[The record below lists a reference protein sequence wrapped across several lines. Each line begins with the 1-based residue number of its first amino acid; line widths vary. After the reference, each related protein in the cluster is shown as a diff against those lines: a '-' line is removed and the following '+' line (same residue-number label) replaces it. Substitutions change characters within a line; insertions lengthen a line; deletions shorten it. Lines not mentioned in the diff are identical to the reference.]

1 MRILRIL
8 LLILFIITAAIF
20 GVDQFRSYMDRDTQ
34 APVFQSNN
42 DEITLSVTATE
53 DDFLQGITATDD
65 RDGDVTS
72 TIAIAA
78 KSNFIEEGVI
88 RVDYAAFDS
97 HNNIGSYSRRVT
109 FNDYHSPRIY
119 SSAPMV
125 MRSGTSFDYTVF
137 RAEDV
142 LDGDISEKI
151 KVLIPSTSTSTTTEY
166 PVEIEVTNNYGD
178 VEKLSLNL
186 DILDSADY
194 NRIRPNLS
202 EYIVYVPVG
211 GSADL
216 SSYLIG
222 MRQGN
227 TVRTFEEAEVD
238 PASITVDDSMVDYT
252 TPGMYPVFYIYNISW
267 NQSNETEM
275 LLIVTEDF

>member
-1 MRILRIL
+1 
-8 LLILFIITAAIF
+8 
-20 GVDQFRSYMDRDTQ
+20 
-34 APVFQSNN
+34 
-42 DEITLSVTATE
+42 
-53 DDFLQGITATDD
+53 
-65 RDGDVTS
+65 
-72 TIAIAA
+72 
-78 KSNFIEEGVI
+78 
-88 RVDYAAFDS
+88 
-97 HNNIGSYSRRVT
+97 
-109 FNDYHSPRIY
+109 
-119 SSAPMV
+119 

-151 KVLIPSTSTSTTTEY
+151 KVLVPSTSTSTTTEY

-211 GSADL
+211 GSVDL

-222 MRQGN
+222 
-227 TVRTFEEAEVD
+227 VRRNNEALTFEEEEVD
-238 PASITVDDSMVDYT
+238 PASITIDDSMVDYE
-252 TPGMYPVFYIYNISW
+252 TPGMYPVFYVYNISW